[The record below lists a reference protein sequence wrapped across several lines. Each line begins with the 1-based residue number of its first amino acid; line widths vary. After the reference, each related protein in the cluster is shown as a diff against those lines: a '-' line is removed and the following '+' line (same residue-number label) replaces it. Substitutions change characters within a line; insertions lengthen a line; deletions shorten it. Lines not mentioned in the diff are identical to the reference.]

1 MTNDALKSELRESA
15 IIMANLP
22 IEFGVACLTEAGP
35 QRISKALTDAATALE
50 AMEPVA
56 CLVNADAGAMVWPI
70 SDINEAETY
79 CDEGEFP
86 EPLYSATTVSAL
98 QARIATQAEH
108 QAKALEGVEP
118 IGYIAW
124 RDGKPAWSEDCVCED
139 AVFPRDIEDDCT
151 SMAIYPAT
159 TVSALQAR
167 IATQAEHQ
175 AKALEGV
182 QAFEFDPPP
191 YHSEAMGCGLED
203 RGIRDRYEAMAY
215 GWDEAMDRAYE
226 SIPDDLVSASA
237 VSALQARIA
246 ELESELRRVTTSP
259 PTGSAPCARLCEH
272 MAFQIQA
279 KSDARRIAEL
289 EQDAVRGE
297 PVGWQPLATAPKDGK
312 EFIVRY
318 PLQMNCKQLVYWNL
332 IHGFWMTKGEAL
344 MGLGNQQAEWHPLP
358 ADEPLPKE
366 TP

>member
-1 MTNDALKSELRESA
+1 MNFDALKSELRESA
-15 IIMANLP
+15 ITMANLP
-22 IEFGVACLTEAGP
+22 TEFGVACLTEAGA
-35 QRISKALTDAATALE
+35 QRIAKVLTDAATALEAME

-56 CLVNADAGAMVWPI
+56 CLVNADLGAMVWPI
-70 SDINEAETY
+70 SDIDEAETY

-86 EPLYSATTVSAL
+86 EPLYS
-98 QARIATQAEH
+98 
-108 QAKALEGVEP
+108 
-118 IGYIAW
+118 
-124 RDGKPAWSEDCVCED
+124 
-139 AVFPRDIEDDCT
+139 
-151 SMAIYPAT
+151 AT

-246 ELESELRRVTTSP
+246 ELDAQVASLVADIAHADSLL
-259 PTGSAPCARLCEH
+259 SAGNDKGDYFNIETEMCWLSWQAAIAYAMAEAVKACEAERPAYPRCAED
-272 MAFQIQA
+272 F
-279 KSDARRIAEL
+279 AEVS
-289 EQDAVRGE
+289 ACNYCI
-297 PVGWQPLATAPKDGK
+297 TAIK
-312 EFIVRY
+312 
-318 PLQMNCKQLVYWNL
+318 
-332 IHGFWMTKGEAL
+332 EAL
-344 MGLGNQQAEWHPLP
+344 
-358 ADEPLPKE
+358 K
-366 TP
+366 

>member
-1 MTNDALKSELRESA
+1 MSNKIALEALKSELRESA

-22 IEFGVACLTEAGP
+22 TEFGVACLTEAGP

-50 AMEPVA
+50 AMEAMEPVA

-70 SDINEAETY
+70 SDIGEAGTY

-86 EPLYSATTVSAL
+86 ELLY
-98 QARIATQAEH
+98 
-108 QAKALEGVEP
+108 P
-118 IGYIAW
+118 
-124 RDGKPAWSEDCVCED
+124 
-139 AVFPRDIEDDCT
+139 
-151 SMAIYPAT
+151 
-159 TVSALQAR
+159 
-167 IATQAEHQ
+167 
-175 AKALEGV
+175 
-182 QAFEFDPPP
+182 
-191 YHSEAMGCGLED
+191 
-203 RGIRDRYEAMAY
+203 
-215 GWDEAMDRAYE
+215 
-226 SIPDDLVSASA
+226 ASA

-246 ELESELRRVTTSP
+246 ELE
-259 PTGSAPCARLCEH
+259 
-272 MAFQIQA
+272 
-279 KSDARRIAEL
+279 
-289 EQDAVRGE
+289 QDAARGE

-358 ADEPLPKE
+358 EDEPLPKE

>member
-1 MTNDALKSELRESA
+1 MSNKIALEALKSELRESA

-22 IEFGVACLTEAGP
+22 TEFGVACLTEAGP

-86 EPLYSATTVSAL
+86 ELL
-98 QARIATQAEH
+98 
-108 QAKALEGVEP
+108 
-118 IGYIAW
+118 
-124 RDGKPAWSEDCVCED
+124 
-139 AVFPRDIEDDCT
+139 
-151 SMAIYPAT
+151 YPAA

-246 ELESELRRVTTSP
+246 ELDAQVASLVADIAHADSLLSAGNDKGDYFNIETEMCWLSWQAAIAYAMAEAVKACEAERLEDTTG
-259 PTGSAPCARLCEH
+259 TEG
-272 MAFQIQA
+272 
-279 KSDARRIAEL
+279 DAAYNRAI
-289 EQDAVRGE
+289 GHCI
-297 PVGWQPLATAPKDGK
+297 TAIK
-312 EFIVRY
+312 
-318 PLQMNCKQLVYWNL
+318 
-332 IHGFWMTKGEAL
+332 EAL
-344 MGLGNQQAEWHPLP
+344 
-358 ADEPLPKE
+358 K
-366 TP
+366 

>member
-1 MTNDALKSELRESA
+1 MSNKIALEALKSELRESA

-22 IEFGVACLTEAGP
+22 TEFGVACLTEAGP

-50 AMEPVA
+50 AMEAMEPVA

-70 SDINEAETY
+70 SDIDEAETY

-86 EPLYSATTVSAL
+86 ELLYPAPTVSAL

-151 SMAIYPAT
+151 SMAIYPA
-159 TVSALQAR
+159 
-167 IATQAEHQ
+167 AT
-175 AKALEGV
+175 
-182 QAFEFDPPP
+182 
-191 YHSEAMGCGLED
+191 
-203 RGIRDRYEAMAY
+203 
-215 GWDEAMDRAYE
+215 
-226 SIPDDLVSASA
+226 

-246 ELESELRRVTTSP
+246 ELE
-259 PTGSAPCARLCEH
+259 
-272 MAFQIQA
+272 
-279 KSDARRIAEL
+279 
-289 EQDAVRGE
+289 QDAARGE

-358 ADEPLPKE
+358 EDEPLPKE

>member
-1 MTNDALKSELRESA
+1 MNKEQFAPCPFCGKSDTLTIGKASDAFSELDDCGDPLPYMHTESYSVVCDSSKPDGPGGCGA
-15 IIMANLP
+15 SGGYFPSEHEA
-22 IEFGVACLTEAGP
+22 VAAWNRRAEVERLAAQAEPAPAPVGEYP
-35 QRISKALTDAATALE
+35 AKALE
-50 AMEPVA
+50 VVEPVA
-56 CLVNADAGAMVWPI
+56 CLVETEWGVMVWPI
-70 SDINEAETY
+70 SDIDEAGTY

-86 EPLYSATTVSAL
+86 ELLYSATTVSAL
-98 QARIATQAEH
+98 RE
-108 QAKALEGVEP
+108 
-118 IGYIAW
+118 
-124 RDGKPAWSEDCVCED
+124 
-139 AVFPRDIEDDCT
+139 
-151 SMAIYPAT
+151 
-159 TVSALQAR
+159 
-167 IATQAEHQ
+167 
-175 AKALEGV
+175 
-182 QAFEFDPPP
+182 
-191 YHSEAMGCGLED
+191 
-203 RGIRDRYEAMAY
+203 
-215 GWDEAMDRAYE
+215 
-226 SIPDDLVSASA
+226 
-237 VSALQARIA
+237 RIA

-259 PTGSAPCARLCEH
+259 PTGGAPCARLCEH

-358 ADEPLPKE
+358 EDEPLPKE

>member
-1 MTNDALKSELRESA
+1 MNDEVQHPA
-15 IIMANLP
+15 
-22 IEFGVACLTEAGP
+22 
-35 QRISKALTDAATALE
+35 KALE
-50 AMEPVA
+50 GVEPVA

-70 SDINEAETY
+70 SDIGEAGTY

-86 EPLYSATTVSAL
+86 ELL
-98 QARIATQAEH
+98 
-108 QAKALEGVEP
+108 
-118 IGYIAW
+118 
-124 RDGKPAWSEDCVCED
+124 
-139 AVFPRDIEDDCT
+139 
-151 SMAIYPAT
+151 YPAA

-226 SIPDDLVSASA
+226 SIPDDLVSATT

-358 ADEPLPKE
+358 EDEPLPKE